1 MAFLSPNWFC
11 FGFDLMNIG
20 MAYLRWG
27 KLVYYLI
34 QASFRVWFNCILSL
48 CQDVGLFTISAD
60 EKIQF
65 RIDFKVNLLG
75 L

>member
-1 MAFLSPNWFC
+1 MAFLSPSWFC

-20 MAYLRWG
+20 MACLRRG

-34 QASFRVWFNCILSL
+34 QESFHVWFNCIISLSH
-48 CQDVGLFTISAD
+48 DVGLFTISAD

-65 RIDFKVNLLG
+65 RADF
-75 L
+75 